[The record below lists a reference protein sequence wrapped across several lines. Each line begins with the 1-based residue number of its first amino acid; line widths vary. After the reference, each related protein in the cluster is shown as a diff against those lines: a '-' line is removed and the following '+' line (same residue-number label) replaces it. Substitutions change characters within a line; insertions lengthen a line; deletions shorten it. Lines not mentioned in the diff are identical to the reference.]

1 MINRQTV
8 RVFKPFREE
17 GKALEAN
24 KDTIVLPGVFTTGIR
39 LDIVNEAVKNVSKN
53 RRQGHAVNYDAGM
66 KHSAESW
73 GTGRAVSR
81 IPRVGGSGS
90 HRSGQGAFGNM
101 CRKGRMFA
109 PIRIWR
115 RWHRKVNIKH
125 KRYATASALAA
136 SAILP
141 LVQSRG
147 HRVDGVPEL
156 PLVIDNAVESI
167 ERTNEAVRFLKD
179 VGAYADVR
187 KVVDTIG
194 LRAGRGKLR
203 NRRYRSRRGPLIVY
217 NGINVP
223 LIRAVRNIPG
233 VETLHVSRLNL
244 LQLAP
249 GGHVGRFIIW
259 TADAFKALNN
269 IYGTRRYGAPLKSGF
284 VLPRAEVT
292 NPDLARV
299 INSNQIQSAV
309 RPQQK
314 NKRTHSVQK
323 KNPLV
328 NRQAHDDLNPNAR
341 LLREAAR
348 TANEA
353 ARKRRE
359 EFVAQNRKLDASQRK
374 IVKERKTN
382 SRKWISSVNAHV
394 EQSFVAAKTEEE
406 RLKKLERQIA

>member
-1 MINRQTV
+1 
-8 RVFKPFREE
+8 
-17 GKALEAN
+17 
-24 KDTIVLPGVFTTGIR
+24 
-39 LDIVNEAVKNVSKN
+39 
-53 RRQGHAVNYDAGM
+53 
-66 KHSAESW
+66 
-73 GTGRAVSR
+73 
-81 IPRVGGSGS
+81 
-90 HRSGQGAFGNM
+90 M

-115 RWHRKVNIKH
+115 KWHRKVNIKH
-125 KRYATASALAA
+125 KRFATASAIAA

-147 HRVDGVPEL
+147 HRVDQVPEL

-179 VGAYADVR
+179 VGAYSDVR
-187 KVVDTIG
+187 KVVDTVT
-194 LRAGRGKLR
+194 LRAGKGKLR
-203 NRRYRSRRGPLIVY
+203 NRRFRSRRGPLIVY

-269 IYGTRRYGAPLKSGF
+269 IYGTQRYGAPLKKGYT
-284 VLPRAEVT
+284 LPRSEVT
-292 NPDLARV
+292 NPDLARI
-299 INSNQIQSAV
+299 INSNQIQSVV

-314 NKRTHSVQK
+314 NRYTHDVQK

-328 NRQAHDDLNPNAR
+328 NQKALDNLNPNAK
-341 LLREAAR
+341 LLREAAK

-353 ARKRRE
+353 NRKRRE
-359 EFVAQNRKLDASQRK
+359 QFVAEKRKIDASQKK
-374 IVKERKTN
+374 IVKERKNN
-382 SRKWISSVNAHV
+382 SRKWINSVNSHIQ
-394 EQSFVAAKTEEE
+394 ESFVAA
-406 RLKKLERQIA
+406 QA

>member
-8 RVFKPFREE
+8 RVYKPFREE
-17 GKALEAN
+17 GKALQAT
-24 KDTIVLPGVFTTGIR
+24 DATIVLPGVFTTGIR

-53 RRQGHAVNYDAGM
+53 RRQGHAVDYNAGM

-147 HRVDGVPEL
+147 HRVDQVPEL
-156 PLVIDNAVESI
+156 PLVIDNSVESI

-179 VGAYADVR
+179 IGAYADVR
-187 KVVDTIG
+187 KVVDTVG
-194 LRAGRGKLR
+194 VRAGKGKYR
-203 NRRYRSRRGPLIVY
+203 NRRFRSRRGPLIVY

-223 LIRAVRNIPG
+223 LLRAVRNIPG

-269 IYGTRRYGAPLKSGF
+269 IFGTRRYGATLKSGF
-284 VLPRAEVT
+284 TLPRAEIT

-309 RPQQK
+309 RPQQRNRK
-314 NKRTHSVQK
+314 IHSVQK

-328 NRQAHDDLNPNAR
+328 NRKAQDDLNPNAR

-353 ARKRRE
+353 GRQRRE
-359 EFVAQNRKLDASQRK
+359 
-374 IVKERKTN
+374 
-382 SRKWISSVNAHV
+382 
-394 EQSFVAAKTEEE
+394 
-406 RLKKLERQIA
+406 